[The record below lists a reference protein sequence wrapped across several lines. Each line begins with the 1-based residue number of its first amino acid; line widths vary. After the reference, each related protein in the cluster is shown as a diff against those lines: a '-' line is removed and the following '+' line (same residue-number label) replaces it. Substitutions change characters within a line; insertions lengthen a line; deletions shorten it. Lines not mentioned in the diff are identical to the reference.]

1 MWNTVLRFVVDRGYR
16 TDISARPL
24 PSTMIIPYLP
34 HILYSTA
41 LTSVSIHLLWQRTT
55 EKEDR
60 ARCHAQ
66 VSILEDLAHQLRSGV
81 PITDEEITRL
91 KNLAR
96 IHGQGEKQTQSGEA
110 IRWSEVVWGRKPADG
125 DQNTK

>member
-1 MWNTVLRFVVDRGYR
+1 M
-16 TDISARPL
+16 P
-24 PSTMIIPYLP
+24 IPYLP

-55 EKEDR
+55 EREER
-60 ARCHAQ
+60 ARYHAQ
-66 VSILEDLAHQLRSGV
+66 VSILEDLAQQLRSGT

-96 IHGQGEKQTQSGEA
+96 VHGQGEEQEQSTEA
-110 IRWSEVVWGRKPADG
+110 IRWSEVVWGKKVADG
-125 DQNTK
+125 DQKNE

>member
-1 MWNTVLRFVVDRGYR
+1 M
-16 TDISARPL
+16 P
-24 PSTMIIPYLP
+24 IPYLP

-55 EKEDR
+55 EREDR
-60 ARCHAQ
+60 ARYHAQ
-66 VSILEDLAHQLRSGV
+66 ASILQDLAQQLRSNV

-96 IHGQGEKQTQSGEA
+96 VHGQGEGRERDRSTEA
-110 IRWSEVVWGRKPADG
+110 IRWSEVVWGRKTADG
-125 DQNTK
+125 DPKNE

>member
-1 MWNTVLRFVVDRGYR
+1 M
-16 TDISARPL
+16 P
-24 PSTMIIPYLP
+24 IPYLP

-60 ARCHAQ
+60 ARYHAR
-66 VSILEDLAHQLRSGV
+66 VSILEDLAQQLRSGV

-91 KNLAR
+91 KDLAR
-96 IHGQGEKQTQSGEA
+96 VHGQGEGQKQSTEA
-110 IRWSEVVWGRKPADG
+110 IRWSEVVWGRKATDS
-125 DQNTK
+125 DQKNE

>member
-1 MWNTVLRFVVDRGYR
+1 M
-16 TDISARPL
+16 P
-24 PSTMIIPYLP
+24 IPYLP

-55 EKEDR
+55 EREDR
-60 ARCHAQ
+60 ARYHAQ
-66 VSILEDLAHQLRSGV
+66 ASILQDLAQQLRSGV

-96 IHGQGEKQTQSGEA
+96 VHGQGEDQKQPTEA
-110 IRWSEVVWGRKPADG
+110 IRWSEVVWGRKTADG
-125 DQNTK
+125 DQKNE

>member
-1 MWNTVLRFVVDRGYR
+1 MTN
-16 TDISARPL
+16 
-24 PSTMIIPYLP
+24 PYLL

-55 EKEDR
+55 ERGDR
-60 ARCHAQ
+60 ARYHAQ
-66 VSILEDLAHQLRSGV
+66 VTILEDLARQLRSGV

-91 KNLAR
+91 KNLAQT
-96 IHGQGEKQTQSGEA
+96 HGQGESQEKPTEV
-110 IRWSEVVWGRKPADG
+110 IRWSEVVWGRKAADD

>member
-1 MWNTVLRFVVDRGYR
+1 MR
-16 TDISARPL
+16 
-24 PSTMIIPYLP
+24 IPYLP

-41 LTSVSIHLLWQRTT
+41 LTSVSIHLFWQRTV

-60 ARCHAQ
+60 DRYHAQ
-66 VSILEDLAHQLRSGV
+66 VSILEDLAQQLRSGA

-96 IHGQGEKQTQSGEA
+96 VHGQGEGQEQSTEA
-110 IRWSEVVWGRKPADG
+110 IRWSEVVWGRKAADSVQK
-125 DQNTK
+125 DE